1 MHQNNKTVFL
11 RFVVLF
17 VLTTINGSY

>member
-1 MHQNNKTVFL
+1 MHQNNKTVIL